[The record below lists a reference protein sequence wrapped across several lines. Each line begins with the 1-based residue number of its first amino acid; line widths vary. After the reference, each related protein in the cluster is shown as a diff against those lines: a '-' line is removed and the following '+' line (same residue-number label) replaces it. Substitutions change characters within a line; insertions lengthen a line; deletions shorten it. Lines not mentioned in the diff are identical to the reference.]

1 MVPEGQGPPLAI
13 EISQTIISVA
23 WQAPTRGNG
32 PNIRFE
38 LSRMKLRQPLEG
50 KIIYIDFVK

>member
-32 PNIRFE
+32 PNVRFE